1 MSLDRSRGHQV
12 RSRYGR
18 EFRGAGSIRDLLLLT
33 TELRYQW
40 REAESHQELA
50 SQVIKREEDDAR

>member
-1 MSLDRSRGHQV
+1 MAARPLGSIKSGV
-12 RSRYGR
+12 ATR
-18 EFRGAGSIRDLLLLT
+18 ENFVAGSICDFLLLT